1 VTAINQDGD
10 NTIRISPL
18 SGFNGEGTST
28 DDRGVTTFRTVD
40 PESASGQYL
49 IRIGNKTD
57 ANRQTIIKLNPY
69 DGGYIDF
76 MTGLNAPDKL
86 ASNNS
91 VQASLPTACRIG
103 NLAGVAYKGTTLEGY
118 GLFSD
123 NAYLTGAIKNLEN
136 KWSLNADGSGQV
148 ANKHIE
154 WDAEGNL
161 TIKIGN
167 TSLTEYISSQI
178 SITADSLVS
187 DYTKKITDATTD
199 LEGKITTT
207 KTELEGKIT

>member
-1 VTAINQDGD
+1 
-10 NTIRISPL
+10 
-18 SGFNGEGTST
+18 
-28 DDRGVTTFRTVD
+28 
-40 PESASGQYL
+40 
-49 IRIGNKTD
+49 
-57 ANRQTIIKLNPY
+57 
-69 DGGYIDF
+69 
-76 MTGLNAPDKL
+76 
-86 ASNNS
+86 
-91 VQASLPTACRIG
+91 
-103 NLAGVAYKGTTLEGY
+103 
-118 GLFSD
+118 
-123 NAYLTGAIKNLEN
+123 
-136 KWSLNADGSGQV
+136 V